1 MDAQFTELKGLI
13 VGLHQHVD
21 VRLSEFDARFDRID
35 GRLSEFDARFN
46 EIDRRLSEFDVR
58 FNEID
63 ERDRLL
69 RDYIDERFTQ
79 MHDYVDERTRDME
92 TRMLKGFQKWATSI
106 ELTVKPMP
114 IRIGS
119 IEERLALLEERW
131 KDIDNQGA

>member
-1 MDAQFTELKGLI
+1 MNEQFMELKELILGLR
-13 VGLHQHVD
+13 VHV
-21 VRLSEFDARFDRID
+21 
-35 GRLSEFDARFN
+35 DARFN
-46 EIDRRLSEFDVR
+46 QVDARLNAFDAR

-69 RDYIDERFTQ
+69 RDYIDDRFTQ

-119 IEERLALLEERW
+119 IEERLALLEERG
-131 KDIDNQGA
+131 KISVTRAPRF

>member
-1 MDAQFTELKGLI
+1 MNEQFMEIKELILGLR
-13 VGLHQHVD
+13 VHVD
-21 VRLSEFDARFDRID
+21 TRFNQVDARLNAFD
-35 GRLSEFDARFN
+35 E
-46 EIDRRLSEFDVR
+46 R

-69 RDYIDERFTQ
+69 RDYIDDRFTQ

-92 TRMLKGFQKWATSI
+92 TRMLRGFQKWATSI

-131 KDIDNQGA
+131 KDIGNQDA